1 MLRDFLL
8 KMARSALG
16 QRRSMCS
23 ISNGG
28 AKGREMAAFDF
39 DLTIVDRDSDTSVGQ
54 LLPSTERTAELFDLI
69 PKCGW
74 VAFIQHALQL
84 LHQKYSMDAVA
95 VGRHIRSLPPVPGIL
110 RLLRQLAGHHSNMD
124 LFIVSDSNC
133 FFISEWLEA
142 HGVDHLFAGI
152 YTNPASIAADGRLIV
167 SPYEEQNHC
176 ELCPV
181 NLCKG
186 RILDKVISM
195 GNYKRVLY
203 IGDGCNDLCAVQ
215 RLRANDIA
223 CIRRGYELHRKLTNA
238 HHRPQLTCNHIF
250 FWSNGHD
257 LYEQLPK

>member
-1 MLRDFLL
+1 
-8 KMARSALG
+8 MAGSALG
-16 QRRSMCS
+16 QWRSMRS
-23 ISNGG
+23 MSKGQ
-28 AKGREMAAFDF
+28 ARGREMAAFDF
-39 DLTIVDRDSDTSVGQ
+39 DMTILDRDSDMAVGQ

-74 VAFIQHALQL
+74 IAFIQHVLQM
-84 LHQKYSMDAVA
+84 LHQKYGIDAVA

-110 RLLRQLAGHHSNMD
+110 RLIRQLAGHHSNMD

-152 YTNPASIAADGRLIV
+152 YANPASIAADGQLIV
-167 SPYEEQNHC
+167 SPYEEQNRC

-186 RILDKVISM
+186 RILDELISM

-203 IGDGCNDLCAVQ
+203 IGDGSNDLCAVQ
-215 RLRANDIA
+215 HLRANDIA
-223 CIRRGYELHRKLTNA
+223 CIRRGYELHKKLTENV
-238 HHRPQLTCNHIF
+238 HHRPQLSCGHIVT
-250 FWSNGHD
+250 WRNGHD